1 MSFASGSD
9 HQSSSSHTNDID
21 FLDILK
27 NGIPTKLQWQV
38 WQLTVDQL
46 AKALSAKTS
55 NRDVLPFAPGD
66 VDFLNNHEF
75 HIDQFGS
82 EIKEAC
88 QKFVLRTLGVLLSSA
103 GDDCRGI
110 VELIFIHCPSS
121 KLHFLERSDFDQAI
135 MRLCWVPDHGSK
147 NRLIEPDLLRECSDM
162 FGVPKHL
169 YSTQAYHAIDS
180 PTTNR
185 LEPDHRSLPGYYNM
199 CQENYQHRDLSIGNI
214 LMVDETI
221 TTQSFEIAN
230 PNSVQQQILDLCK
243 ELGIKDQ
250 FNSQNTSPAVD
261 FRTDKPL
268 GFMNQTTNE
277 QSDTEMILVP
287 LLSGKILRTCL
298 DKNFQILDGKNS
310 IGISYPI
317 QRPNFQAFLLGLK
330 TFTRSTSTNTSAN
343 AYTTHS
349 STLLSLWF
357 MDQRHANS
365 NVAGAYC
372 RFHVAYHRRGPEAAR
387 KILRVKELVH
397 LENVKE
403 GIVKLRI
410 GP

>member
-185 LEPDHRSLPGYYNM
+185 LEPDHRSLPGHIISFAGRSFLTAQNSPSLIRAVSHALADKR
-199 CQENYQHRDLSIGNI
+199 ENYQHRDLSIGNI

-230 PNSVQQQILDLCK
+230 PTQ
-243 ELGIKDQ
+243 
-250 FNSQNTSPAVD
+250 A
-261 FRTDKPL
+261 
-268 GFMNQTTNE
+268 
-277 QSDTEMILVP
+277 
-287 LLSGKILRTCL
+287 GKT
-298 DKNFQILDGKNS
+298 
-310 IGISYPI
+310 I
-317 QRPNFQAFLLGLK
+317 QHWL
-330 TFTRSTSTNTSAN
+330 T
-343 AYTTHS
+343 
-349 STLLSLWF
+349 
-357 MDQRHANS
+357 
-365 NVAGAYC
+365 
-372 RFHVAYHRRGPEAAR
+372 
-387 KILRVKELVH
+387 
-397 LENVKE
+397 
-403 GIVKLRI
+403 
-410 GP
+410 